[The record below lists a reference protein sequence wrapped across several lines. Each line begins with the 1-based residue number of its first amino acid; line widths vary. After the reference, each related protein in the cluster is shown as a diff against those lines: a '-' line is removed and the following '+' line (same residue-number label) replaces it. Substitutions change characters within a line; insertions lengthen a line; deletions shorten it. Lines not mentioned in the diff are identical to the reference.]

1 MKKFPIFILLFI
13 LFSCKEEFA
22 FIKETFYLLPNTR
35 NWKIDTEK
43 YNELRFVNSKNEK
56 LVLVLNYAREEFSP
70 SKTTVA
76 GIPTKLDK
84 YEQITQ
90 MYNGEGRSFSIIMNS
105 FNLPLGNLVNVHF
118 DKINFSLKISS
129 LELLNVSNNNAY
141 FTNPNYSGGGG
152 TKTQSNVKYEYSYKI
167 KNETIPQVLIF
178 ELNDGTIE
186 ENDIKLLTMAP
197 QMGLIYFKTK
207 NGIEYWRENF

>member
-1 MKKFPIFILLFI
+1 MKKFSIFILLFI
-13 LFSCKEEFA
+13 LLSCKEEFA
-22 FIKETFYLLPNTR
+22 FKKETFYLLPNTR
-35 NWKIDTEK
+35 NWKVDAEK

-56 LVLVLNYAREEFSP
+56 LVLALNYEREEFSP

-76 GIPTKLDK
+76 GIPTKIDK
-84 YEQITQ
+84 YEQLTQ
-90 MYNGEGRSFSIIMNS
+90 MYNGEGRSFSLIMNS
-105 FNLPLGNLVNVHF
+105 FNLPLGNLVNVHL

-129 LELLNVSNNNAY
+129 LELFNVSNNNDY

-152 TKTQSNVKYEYSYKI
+152 KKIQSTVKYEYSYKI
-167 KNETIPQVLIF
+167 KNETIPQILIF

-186 ENDIKLLTMAP
+186 DNDIKLMAMAP

-207 NGIEYWRENF
+207 NGVEYWRENF